1 MLECNCFF
9 KHFSFPNCTIKITKS
24 RFNPD
29 NVKNKI
35 KWESQGKSPWH
46 KLFFFTAILFCYVSI
61 YDFMIQWIFKIK
73 KIETKAIWSCN
84 ITKQTTLC
92 NICSMFYDDVKK
104 RKNQIEDWI
113 EEFMNVSSFHN
124 MWSVKFTYPFLQMQV
139 CDTVKWVFSK
149 TDIAKFNEHMDKTIC
164 VATVPQKFLI
174 ALILWIWQIL
184 EISASEII

>member
-9 KHFSFPNCTIKITKS
+9 KHFSFPNCTIEITKPC
-24 RFNPD
+24 FNPD

-46 KLFFFTAILFCYVSI
+46 KLSFFIAILFCYVSI

-149 TDIAKFNEHMDKTIC
+149 TDIAKFN
-164 VATVPQKFLI
+164 
-174 ALILWIWQIL
+174 
-184 EISASEII
+184 